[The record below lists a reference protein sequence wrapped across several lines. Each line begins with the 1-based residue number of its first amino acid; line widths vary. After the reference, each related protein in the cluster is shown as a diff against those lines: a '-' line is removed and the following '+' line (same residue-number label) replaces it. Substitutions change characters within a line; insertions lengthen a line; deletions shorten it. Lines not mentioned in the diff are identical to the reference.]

1 MRGGE
6 CLRGEFEE
14 APLKMKVEVKGF
26 IGYTK
31 IQLMVKIAR
40 FMSTFQSAWMAVC
53 CGSGEV
59 KNGCWIKA
67 NSPCSCSRFCLSV
80 KKSLLKKRGFKRE
93 KGSSLRIIQC
103 WCHFYL

>member
-6 CLRGEFEE
+6 YLRGEFKEV
-14 APLKMKVEVKGF
+14 PLKMKVEVKVF

-40 FMSTFQSAWMAVC
+40 FMCTFQSAWLAVC

-59 KNGCWIKA
+59 KDGFWIKA
-67 NSPCSCSRFCLSV
+67 NPPCSCSRFCLAV
-80 KKSLLKKRGFKRE
+80 KKI
-93 KGSSLRIIQC
+93 SSAEQR
-103 WCHFYL
+103 F